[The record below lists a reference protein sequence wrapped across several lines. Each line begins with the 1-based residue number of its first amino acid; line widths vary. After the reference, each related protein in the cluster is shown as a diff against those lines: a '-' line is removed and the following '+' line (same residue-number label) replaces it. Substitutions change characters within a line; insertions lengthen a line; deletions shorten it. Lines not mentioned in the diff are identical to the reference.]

1 MNRIFFI
8 SDTHFC
14 HDKEF
19 LYKPRGFNSNKEND
33 ETIIRN
39 WNLIVGDNDDIYH
52 LGDVMLNNNEQGIE
66 YLKQLKG
73 RIHIILGNHCT
84 DTRIKLY
91 EQLPNVVEVTYA
103 KVIKIGKQHYYLS
116 HYPTICSNYDD
127 KPYHNHMINLFG
139 HTHQKGNFYWL
150 DEYEENPFMYH
161 VGVDSHGCCPVS
173 AEQVSEDIH
182 NKINE
187 LHKMHQAQEKLLE
200 YEMERQEA
208 MDWFDKHPACG
219 EEILD

>member
-1 MNRIFFI
+1 MIWFT
-8 SDTHFC
+8 SDWHFG

-19 LYKPRGFNSNKEND
+19 LWGPRGLPSVYANSQA
-33 ETIIRN
+33 
-39 WNLIVGDNDDIYH
+39 IVGNHNSMVADDDDVYV
-52 LGDVMLNNNEQGIE
+52 LGDLMLGDNEYGLQMI
-66 YLKQLKG
+66 KSLKG
-73 RIHIILGNHCT
+73 KLHIVLGNHDT

-173 AEQVSEDIH
+173 AEQVNEDIH

-187 LHKMHQAQEKLLE
+187 LYKMHQAQEKLLE

>member
-1 MNRIFFI
+1 MIWFT
-8 SDTHFC
+8 SDWHFG

-19 LYKPRGFNSNKEND
+19 LWGPRGLPSVYANSQA
-33 ETIIRN
+33 
-39 WNLIVGDNDDIYH
+39 IVGNHNSMVADNDDVYV
-52 LGDVMLNNNEQGIE
+52 LGDLMLGDNEYGLQMI
-66 YLKQLKG
+66 KSLKG
-73 RIHIILGNHCT
+73 KLHIILGNHDT

-91 EQLPNVVEVTYA
+91 EQLPNVVEITYA

-173 AEQVSEDIH
+173 AEQVNKDIH
-182 NKINE
+182 KKIDE